1 MKRSLLFVFLT
12 LSLFTYA
19 KDMERVDFLYENE
32 SRHYLKFVPNNYN
45 ANKHINLVIGRHG
58 YTGSASGFENETT
71 GGVNKRA
78 TNHTVRAIYNQG
90 LFFYPE
96 SYYQAKMLYSFV

>member
-12 LSLFTYA
+12 FSVFTYA

-45 ANKHINLVIGRHG
+45 ANKPINLVIGLHG
-58 YTGSASGFENETT
+58 YTG
-71 GGVNKRA
+71 
-78 TNHTVRAIYNQG
+78 
-90 LFFYPE
+90 
-96 SYYQAKMLYSFV
+96 